1 MILQDALPGIKRFVK
16 AAVLKEW
23 DQGLMLSVMTAFV
36 THIGRM
42 SASQAAGAIRTRSRH
57 RGTVTRFLARLNWSD
72 DWSVLRQ
79 FADLLLQGEDRRGGI
94 WIFIVDQTLCGH
106 QGDKTQ
112 NTFSTGNRKR
122 RPRKGRRYSK
132 YKYARKRCH
141 CFVMGLLLTPSG
153 LRLPCFRSYYTEEYC
168 KKNKITYRRQTE
180 LAAELIETVS
190 VPEGAE
196 VVVVGDTAFDAKTI
210 RAACAQ
216 RHFTWIVPMN
226 AERVLAGRQ
235 GKRPQVRT
243 LVKGL
248 KTEQFGEIRFT
259 PGKGSFVAQRRIAR
273 CRLGPKA
280 KTRTFYVHEEKRAV
294 HSVGEVRLVFSTKKK
309 SKEGQPPLVQKIL
322 MTNSQR
328 PLAEVVEL
336 YDLRWQIEL
345 FFKELKSTLGL
356 HQYRFRDFAKVGAWV
371 AIALATFMYLE
382 WYRCQQLRRRALSE
396 KQKDWW
402 RWQRTY
408 GLCSAAR
415 QDAEEK
421 ELLRL
426 ADYTATRSGL
436 RKLKKHLRAA
446 IPLEYR
452 KAA

>member
-1 MILQDALPGIKRFVK
+1 MILQDALPGIKRFLKPV
-16 AAVLKEW
+16 VLKEW
-23 DQGLMLSVMTAFV
+23 DRGLLLSLMAAFI

-42 SASQAAGAIRTRSRH
+42 SASQAAGAIRTQARH
-57 RGTVTRFLARLNWSD
+57 RATVTRFLARWNGSD
-72 DWSVLRQ
+72 DWDVLKQ
-79 FADLLLQGEDRRGGI
+79 LAELLLQAEERRSGV

-106 QGDKTQ
+106 QGDKTE
-112 NTFSTGNRKR
+112 NTFSTGNRQR
-122 RPRKGRRYSK
+122 RPRKGRRYNK

-168 KKNKITYRRQTE
+168 KKKKKTYRRQTE
-180 LAAELIETVS
+180 LAAELIDTVS

-210 RAACAQ
+210 RAACAK
-216 RHFTWIVPMN
+216 RDFTWIVPMN
-226 AERVLAGRQ
+226 AERVLAGPQ
-235 GKRPQVRT
+235 GQRPQVRT
-243 LVKGL
+243 LVEGL
-248 KTEQFGEIRFT
+248 KAEQFAEVRFT
-259 PGKGSFVAQRRIAR
+259 PGKGPFVAQRRIAR

-309 SKEGQPPLVQKIL
+309 PEKGKKPPVQKIL
-322 MTNSQR
+322 MTNSRR
-328 PLAEVVEL
+328 PLAAVVEL

-356 HQYRFRDFAKVGAWV
+356 HQYRFREFDKVGAWV
-371 AIALATFMYLE
+371 AICLATFMYLE
-382 WYRCQQLRRRALSE
+382 WRRSQQLRRRDLRD

-408 GLCSAAR
+408 GLCLAVR

-436 RKLKKHLRAA
+436 KKLKKQLRAA